1 MTSDLSSDPL
11 RAETRMTMAIFPAN
25 ANHFGT
31 LFGGQAMA
39 WMDQAAFICATRWC
53 RAKVVTAHSGAI
65 DFHHAVPVGTIVEVV
80 AKLVKVGRTS
90 MTVHTELWIEPMD
103 RPERTLAFE
112 GDFVMVAVDA
122 DNKPVAV
129 PPLLSENA

>member
-1 MTSDLSSDPL
+1 
-11 RAETRMTMAIFPAN
+11 
-25 ANHFGT
+25 
-31 LFGGQAMA
+31 
-39 WMDQAAFICATRWC
+39 
-53 RAKVVTAHSGAI
+53 
-65 DFHHAVPVGTIVEVV
+65 
-80 AKLVKVGRTS
+80 